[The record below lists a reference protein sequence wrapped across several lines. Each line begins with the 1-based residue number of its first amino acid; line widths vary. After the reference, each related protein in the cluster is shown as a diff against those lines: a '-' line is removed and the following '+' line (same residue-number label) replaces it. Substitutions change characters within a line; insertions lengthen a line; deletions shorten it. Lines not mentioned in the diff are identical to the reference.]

1 MADNPQVNTNT
12 LAVGATNVTVAG
24 DDIGGVVH
32 QLVKVEFG
40 AADSATQ
47 VSAANPLP
55 VVQTGTPDLPT
66 GAATETTSAAILAK
80 IIASPATESTLASV
94 LSELGQK
101 TEPSDVQLTAFDPVQ
116 AYSFYPG
123 FTPPPPAGTLRGPS
137 FDEYGAVYQRGG
149 VTTDEG
155 SVRVGYSG
163 AALAR
168 ALGSCT
174 FTNGSDQVTGTAFTT
189 LDPQPLVGDYIK
201 LTADTE
207 ASYRRIYSIDS
218 DTAITLDGNY
228 TGTGGTGATDL
239 ASMKPVTTGTGATVT
254 VASGQATI
262 ACNTTAAQTIALTR
276 EVDYGP
282 LVYQSRFAISQRI
295 ANQTIYRG
303 FVQPS
308 LARRYVAA
316 FRFDSTVNTTVICD
330 TGWALTAPASGTDLQ
345 STTFTLPNGL
355 TTATAQEY
363 RIELR
368 GEVVSFYVAG
378 INVATHTIV
387 LPRPYDVVSMGT
399 LVLNGT
405 TPASNTN
412 VVIDYE
418 LCNNIDSL
426 RISVANLTDNMLA
439 NQPPAML
446 FAYNVA
452 GVIVINTDL
461 IVIDCSQIRALS
473 IQCAAMGTTGV
484 VTGQWCNEPTFA
496 VPTTASLYDQTGT
509 VSTTFNAAGL
519 RVVNVCARYFRLRL
533 TTATT
538 AGTTTINVQ
547 GFQFALTP
555 PITTQ
560 AVSGTVTANIG
571 TGSLAAG
578 TNIIGAIRLAA
589 DSTQGAGTT
598 HHLISAA
605 TTNATSVKASAGTIN
620 TMSCS
625 NANAAARYFKLYN
638 KASAPT
644 VGTDTPV
651 ATILLKPGET
661 TIIDC
666 GSYGRRLATGIAYA
680 ITTGMAVADTGAVA
694 VTEHAVE
701 MSYT

>member
-1 MADNPQVNTNT
+1 MVDNVTANPGVG
-12 LAVGATNVTVAG
+12 GATFAA
-24 DDIGGVVH
+24 DDIGGVMYPRM
-32 QLVKVEFG
+32 KIATG
-40 AADSATQ
+40 ADGVATD
-47 VSAANPLP
+47 VSDAAPMP
-55 VVQTGTPDLPT
+55 IKAGTGEVLPT
-66 GAATETTSAAILAK
+66 S
-80 IIASPATESTLASV
+80 
-94 LSELGQK
+94 
-101 TEPSDVQLTAFDPVQ
+101 FDPVQ
-116 AYSFYPG
+116 AFSFYPG
-123 FTPPPPAGTLRGPS
+123 FTPPPPAGTLRSPS
-137 FDEYGAVYQRGG
+137 FDEFGAAYQRGG

-174 FTNGSDQVTGTAFTT
+174 FVNGSDQITGTAFTT

-239 ASMKPVTTGTGATVT
+239 VCMRPVTTGTGATVT
-254 VASGQATI
+254 IASGQATI

-282 LVYQSRFAISQRI
+282 LVYQSRFSVSQRI

-308 LARRYVAA
+308 LARRYVAS
-316 FRFDSTVNTTVICD
+316 FRFDGTTNTTVICD

-345 STTFTLPNGL
+345 STTITLPNGL

-368 GEVVSFYVAG
+368 GEVVSFYIAG
-378 INVATHTIV
+378 VNVATHTVV

-405 TPASNTN
+405 TPATNTN
-412 VVIDYE
+412 VVIDYD

-426 RISVANLTDNMLA
+426 RVSVANLTDNMLA
-439 NQPPAML
+439 NQPPAQL
-446 FAYNVA
+446 FEYSVA
-452 GVIVINTDL
+452 GVIVINTNL

-473 IQCAAMGTTGV
+473 IHCAAMGTTGV
-484 VTGQWCNEPTFA
+484 ITGQWCNEPTFA
-496 VPTTASLYDQTGT
+496 VPVTASFYDQTGAVT
-509 VSTTFNAAGL
+509 TTFSAAGL
-519 RVVNVCARYFRLRL
+519 RVVNACARYFRLRL

-560 AVSGTVTANIG
+560 LVSGKTGYTLVKVSANFTRPADTTAYAVGDAVTN
-571 TGSLAAG
+571 
-578 TNIIGAIRLAA
+578 
-589 DSTQGAGTT
+589 ST
-598 HHLISAA
+598 
-605 TTNATSVKASAGTIN
+605 
-620 TMSCS
+620 
-625 NANAAARYFKLYN
+625 
-638 KASAPT
+638 SAPT
-644 VGTDTPV
+644 AFQLDLGALGAVNGQAIEIRKLVVVSSAKQATLPLFNVFLSDSTFTATNDNAALDIADATMEADGSWFNCDVQNSTASNSRVAYLGCPSPMVLAAADTKLYGTIQAANAYIPV
-651 ATILLKPGET
+651 SAEKF
-661 TIIDC
+661 TII
-666 GSYGRRLATGIAYA
+666 AW
-680 ITTGMAVADTGAVA
+680 VALL
-694 VTEHAVE
+694 
-701 MSYT
+701 